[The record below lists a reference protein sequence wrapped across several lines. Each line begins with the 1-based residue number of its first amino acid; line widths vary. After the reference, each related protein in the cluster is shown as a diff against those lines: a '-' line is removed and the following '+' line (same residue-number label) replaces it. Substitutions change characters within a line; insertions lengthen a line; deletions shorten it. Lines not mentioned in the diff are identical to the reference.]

1 MDTAVTSAF
10 NISSMMIFD
19 VKCEQIDR
27 KGLCRSSTADTIYTD
42 GINRLSI
49 MTIGRLKILSI
60 GLTTLFLGTI
70 SSAMSVSS
78 ECAVVG
84 CGVLGTSLC
93 KQFLEKHEFE
103 STKGMY

>member
-1 MDTAVTSAF
+1 V
-10 NISSMMIFD
+10 N
-19 VKCEQIDR
+19 
-27 KGLCRSSTADTIYTD
+27 RSIGKDFVD
-42 GINRLSI
+42 PRRLILSIPTESIGSSI